1 MARIRINF
9 STLEPFI
16 DKAGKAL
23 SKGAKSA
30 SRLVRSRDFQKGAA
44 LLIPAGFSSYLL
56 IRKYQ
61 KEAEEKE
68 KLYKEKLQKHE
79 AIIKELSAKEEIT
92 KERQDRLLNYDTK
105 LKEEMQSLETEIEV
119 LKMQI
124 AELKEGKD
132 E

>member
-1 MARIRINF
+1 MRRIKIKFN
-9 STLEPFI
+9 SLEPFM

-23 SKGAKSA
+23 SKGAHSA
-30 SRLVRSRDFQKGAA
+30 VKLVKSRDFRKGAA
-44 LLIPAGFSSYLL
+44 LLIPAGLSSYLL

-79 AIIKELSAKEEIT
+79 AIIKELSAKAEIS
-92 KERQDRLLNYDTK
+92 KERQDRLLDYDSK
-105 LKEEMQSLETEIEV
+105 LKVEMQSLKTEIEV

-124 AELKEGKD
+124 ASLKEGKD